1 MMNHV
6 YKERFPKVM
15 AMGGMAA
22 SVPSRHPGSFCRKI
36 TYLCW
41 NIGCMNRYGVLG
53 VTGDMGANCVVPHH
67 HTATRSPESLLEHV
81 QVVRVGSG

>member
-22 SVPSRHPGSFCRKI
+22 SVPSQHPGSFCRKI

-53 VTGDMGANCVVPHH
+53 SLETWEQTVWFRTITQPHVL
-67 HTATRSPESLLEHV
+67 RSPCWSMC
-81 QVVRVGSG
+81 RW